1 MASHVFHTYASS
13 MRRLA
18 APTVL
23 ILALAACGGSTA
35 ETTTSTA
42 PTDTSAP
49 EAATTTTSAPPE
61 PTVTT
66 LESTTDVPA
75 DASGAMFAITMV
87 SLGDLGQVV
96 VQNVG
101 SEAGSLAGFWL
112 CQRPSYYEFPD
123 VELAPGASAAVSVG
137 GDLFAPPPG
146 AIAIEGVADIGPFD
160 PTDGEVGLY
169 LDDTFGNP
177 DAIVS
182 YVEWGRSGH
191 GRSETA
197 VSAQIW
203 PDGGFVETTEAT
215 GAILATVIP
224 PTEPAHWTSG

>member
-1 MASHVFHTYASS
+1 
-13 MRRLA
+13 MRKLA

-35 ETTTSTA
+35 ETTTSAA

-49 EAATTTTSAPPE
+49 EGATTTTSASPE
-61 PTVTT
+61 PTTATT
-66 LESTTDVPA
+66 PESTTNVPA
-75 DASGAMFAITMV
+75 DSSGAAFAISMV

-137 GDLFAPPPG
+137 GDIFAPPPG
-146 AIAIEGVADIGPFD
+146 AIAIEGVAGIGPFD

-203 PDGGFVETTEAT
+203 PDGGFVETSEAT

>member
-1 MASHVFHTYASS
+1 
-13 MRRLA
+13 MRKLA

-35 ETTTSTA
+35 ETTTSAAPIDTTA
-42 PTDTSAP
+42 PV
-49 EAATTTTSAPPE
+49 AATTTTSASPE
-61 PTVTT
+61 PTTATT
-66 LESTTDVPA
+66 PESTTNAPVVSP
-75 DASGAMFAITMV
+75 GATFAITMI

-101 SEAGSLAGFWL
+101 NEPGSLGGFWL

-123 VELAPGASAAVSVG
+123 VEVQPGESAAVSVG
-137 GDLFAPPPG
+137 GDIFVPPPG
-146 AIAIEGVADIGPFD
+146 AIAIEGVAGIGPLD

-169 LDDTFGNP
+169 LDDAFGNP

-197 VSAQIW
+197 VSAKIW
-203 PDGGFVETTEAT
+203 PDGGFVETSEAT
-215 GAILATVIP
+215 GAILAAVIP

>member
-1 MASHVFHTYASS
+1 
-13 MRRLA
+13 MRKLA
-18 APTVL
+18 APIVL

-35 ETTTSTA
+35 ETTTSA
-42 PTDTSAP
+42 ALPDTSAP
-49 EAATTTTSAPPE
+49 EAATTTTSASPE
-61 PTVTT
+61 PTTATT
-66 LESTTDVPA
+66 PESTTDVPA
-75 DASGAMFAITMV
+75 DSSGATFAISMI
-87 SLGDLGQVV
+87 SLGELGQVV

-112 CQRPSYYEFPD
+112 CQRPAYYEFPD
-123 VELAPGASAAVSVG
+123 VELAPGESAAVSVG
-137 GDLFAPPPG
+137 GDIFVPPPG
-146 AIAIEGVADIGPFD
+146 AIAIEGVAGIGPFA

-169 LDDTFGNP
+169 LDDAFGNP

-203 PDGGFVETTEAT
+203 PDGGFVETSEAT